1 VRKTVE
7 SFRKKEILKEKQVAE
22 DQTKEQRRWY
32 GGKELH
38 HPHPFEGLISLGK

>member
-7 SFRKKEILKEKQVAE
+7 SFRKKEMLKEKQVAE

-32 GGKELH
+32 GGRNFIIHIHSKV
-38 HPHPFEGLISLGK
+38 